1 MEEADMVAHPPH
13 YNCYEHEVIEL
24 TSQLD
29 FCMGNVAKYILR
41 ADHKGRKVEDLK
53 KALWYLDYFND
64 EASAYADDYHTLL
77 HSDDV
82 FKALVHSYKSPLLV
96 AILDDPVGD
105 GRLALQLA
113 IKDAEIE
120 ELKAQLAKE
129 QAKPRPREGLT
140 DRDWGEINKLFR
152 QADDLFK
159 DSFGRDNLGDYK
171 IWSMS
176 R

>member
-1 MEEADMVAHPPH
+1 MSDPVNHPGH
-13 YNCYEHEVIEL
+13 YTCYEHEVIEL

-29 FCMGNVAKYILR
+29 FCMGNVAKYVLR

-64 EASAYADDYHTLL
+64 EVSMNAESYHFRLCKDQQF
-77 HSDDV
+77 SE
-82 FKALVHSYKSPLLV
+82 LVRSYKSPMLV

-129 QAKPRPREGLT
+129 QAKPRPREGLS
-140 DRDWGEINKLFR
+140 DKDWGEINKIFR
-152 QADDLFK
+152 QADELFK

>member
-1 MEEADMVAHPPH
+1 MNNKPDMVNSPPH

-64 EASAYADDYHTLL
+64 EVSMNVESYHFRLCKDQQF
-77 HSDDV
+77 SE
-82 FKALVHSYKSPLLV
+82 LVRSYKSPMLV

-129 QAKPRPREGLT
+129 QAKPRPREGLS
-140 DRDWGEINKLFR
+140 DKDWGEINKIFR
-152 QADDLFK
+152 QADELFK
-159 DSFGRDNLGDYK
+159 DSFGRDNLGYWR
-171 IWSMS
+171 ITS
-176 R
+176 

>member
-1 MEEADMVAHPPH
+1 MEETDMVNHPPH

-41 ADHKGRKVEDLK
+41 ADHKGRKAEDLK

-64 EASAYADDYHTLL
+64 VVSMNVDDYHTLL
-77 HSDDV
+77 ENDPQ
-82 FKALVHSYKSPLLV
+82 FNKLVRSYKSPLLV
-96 AILDDPVGD
+96 AILDDPLVD

-120 ELKAQLAKE
+120 ELKSQLAEEK
-129 QAKPRPREGLT
+129 AKPHYREGLT
-140 DRDWGEINKLFR
+140 DKDWSEINKIFR
-152 QADDLFK
+152 QADDLLR
-159 DSFGRDNLGDYK
+159 DSMGNYK

>member
-1 MEEADMVAHPPH
+1 MSDPVNHPGH
-13 YNCYEHEVIEL
+13 YTCYEHEVIEL

-41 ADHKGRKVEDLK
+41 ADHKGHKVEDLK
-53 KALWYLDYFND
+53 KALWYLDYYND
-64 EASAYADDYHTLL
+64 EVSMNTESYHFRLCQ
-77 HSDDV
+77 DQQ
-82 FKALVHSYKSPLLV
+82 FNELVRSYKSPMLV

-129 QAKPRPREGLT
+129 QAKPRPREGLS
-140 DRDWGEINKLFR
+140 DKDWGEINKIFR
-152 QADDLFK
+152 QADELFK

>member
-1 MEEADMVAHPPH
+1 MEEVDMVSHPPH

-41 ADHKGRKVEDLK
+41 ADHKGRKAEDLK
-53 KALWYLDYFND
+53 KALWYLEYLLDNTPEDVLNYQYRMCND
-64 EASAYADDYHTLL
+64 KQFADLVTSYGCALL
-77 HSDDV
+77 DTVLSDPENEGWTV
-82 FKALVHSYKSPLLV
+82 LK
-96 AILDDPVGD
+96 
-105 GRLALQLA
+105 LA

-120 ELKAQLAKE
+120 ELKSQLAEEK
-129 QAKPRPREGLT
+129 AKPRPREGLT
-140 DRDWGEINKLFR
+140 DRDWSEINKIFR
-152 QADDLFK
+152 QADDLLR
-159 DSFGRDNLGDYK
+159 DSMGNYK

>member
-1 MEEADMVAHPPH
+1 
-13 YNCYEHEVIEL
+13 
-24 TSQLD
+24 
-29 FCMGNVAKYILR
+29 MGNVAKYILR
-41 ADHKGRKVEDLK
+41 ADHKGHKVEDLK
-53 KALWYLDYFND
+53 KALWYLDYYND
-64 EASAYADDYHTLL
+64 EVSMNTESYHFRLCQ
-77 HSDDV
+77 DQQ
-82 FKALVHSYKSPLLV
+82 FNELVRSYKSPMLV

-129 QAKPRPREGLT
+129 QAKPRPREGLS
-140 DRDWGEINKLFR
+140 DKDWGEINKIFR
-152 QADDLFK
+152 QADELFK

>member
-1 MEEADMVAHPPH
+1 MSDPVNHPSH
-13 YNCYEHEVIEL
+13 YTCYEHEVIEL

-64 EASAYADDYHTLL
+64 EVSMNVESYHFRLCKDQQF
-77 HSDDV
+77 SE
-82 FKALVHSYKSPLLV
+82 LVRSYKSPMLV

-129 QAKPRPREGLT
+129 QAKPRPREGLS
-140 DRDWGEINKLFR
+140 DKDWGEINKIFR
-152 QADDLFK
+152 QADELFK

>member
-1 MEEADMVAHPPH
+1 MSDPVNHPSH
-13 YNCYEHEVIEL
+13 YTCYEHEVIEL

-41 ADHKGRKVEDLK
+41 ADHKGHKVEDLK
-53 KALWYLDYFND
+53 KALWYLDYYND
-64 EASAYADDYHTLL
+64 EVSMNTESYHFRLCQ
-77 HSDDV
+77 DQQ
-82 FKALVHSYKSPLLV
+82 FNELVRSYKSPMLV

-129 QAKPRPREGLT
+129 QAKPRPREGLS
-140 DRDWGEINKLFR
+140 DKDWGEINKIFR
-152 QADDLFK
+152 QADELFK

>member
-1 MEEADMVAHPPH
+1 MEETDMVNHPPH

-41 ADHKGRKVEDLK
+41 ADHKGHKVEDLK

-64 EASAYADDYHTLL
+64 EASAYADDYRTLL

-140 DRDWGEINKLFR
+140 DRDWSEVNKIFR

-159 DSFGRDNLGDYK
+159 DSFYKDCLGNYK
-171 IWSMS
+171 IF
-176 R
+176 

>member
-1 MEEADMVAHPPH
+1 MSDPVNHPGH
-13 YNCYEHEVIEL
+13 YTCYEHEVIEL
-24 TSQLD
+24 TSLLD

-41 ADHKGRKVEDLK
+41 ADHKGRKAEDLK

-64 EASAYADDYHTLL
+64 VVSMNVDDYHTLL
-77 HSDDV
+77 ENDPQ
-82 FKALVHSYKSPLLV
+82 FNELVRSYKSPLLV
-96 AILDDPVGD
+96 AILDDPLVD

-129 QAKPRPREGLT
+129 QAKPRPREGLS
-140 DRDWGEINKLFR
+140 DKDWGEINKIFR
-152 QADDLFK
+152 QADELFK
-159 DSFGRDNLGDYK
+159 DSFGRDILGDYK